1 MLQIVYRCK
10 VIGISEPATV
20 KPVNPIETPVENNQ
34 RSLSDMMVDFLDDPE
49 KAVEKYGGNGLKEMM
64 SKQKEIQDD
73 IAKQNAKTFLTMAE
87 SIDKR
92 FNNIENMLKGMQN
105 ENQIIK
111 RYLKRALKG
120 QHITDDDNG
129 E

>member
-73 IAKQNAKTFLTMAE
+73 IAKQNAKTFITMAE

-120 QHITDDDNG
+120 QHITDNDNG

>member
-1 MLQIVYRCK
+1 M
-10 VIGISEPATV
+10 VIAMSEPATV

>member
-1 MLQIVYRCK
+1 M
-10 VIGISEPATV
+10 VIEISEPATV
-20 KPVNPIETPVENNQ
+20 KPSEPTEIPVENNQ

-64 SKQKEIQDD
+64 SKQKDIQDEA
-73 IAKQNAKTFLTMAE
+73 AKQNAKTFLTMAE

>member
-1 MLQIVYRCK
+1 MLQIVYRCM
-10 VIGISEPATV
+10 VIAMSEPATV

>member
-1 MLQIVYRCK
+1 MLQIVYRCM
-10 VIGISEPATV
+10 VLAMSDPATD
-20 KPVNPIETPVENNQ
+20 KPIKPAETPIDSNQ

-49 KAVEKYGGNGLKEMM
+49 KAVQKYGGDGLKEMM
-64 SKQKEIQDD
+64 NKQKDVQDEM
-73 IAKQNAKTFLTMAE
+73 AKQNAKTFLSMAE

-111 RYLKRALKG
+111 RYLKRAIKG
-120 QHITDDDNG
+120 QHISDDDNG
-129 E
+129 D

>member
-1 MLQIVYRCK
+1 ME
-10 VIGISEPATV
+10 ISEPATDKPV
-20 KPVNPIETPVENNQ
+20 KPTETPIETNQ
-34 RSLSDMMVDFLDDPE
+34 RSLSDMMVDFLDDPQ
-49 KAVEKYGGNGLKEMM
+49 KAVEKYGGDGLKEMM
-64 SKQKEIQDD
+64 AKQKDIQDD
-73 IAKQNAKTFLTMAE
+73 IAKQNAKTFLNMSDA
-87 SIDKR
+87 IDKR

-120 QHITDDDNG
+120 QHISDDDNG